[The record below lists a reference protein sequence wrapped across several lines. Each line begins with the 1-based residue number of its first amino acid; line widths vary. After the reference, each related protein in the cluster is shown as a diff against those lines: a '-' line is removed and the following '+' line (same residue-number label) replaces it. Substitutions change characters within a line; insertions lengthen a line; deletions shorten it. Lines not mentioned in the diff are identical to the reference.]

1 MATKPKYVSEWKSK
15 GLSDESII
23 PPTASDNS
31 LNPLIDYVGYEMSLK
46 FNGRCL
52 KQAKVTYTH
61 GKAVNIFIIYELA
74 GSSFH
79 TDAINTD
86 AFHALQNCLFG
97 AVTLTKKADID
108 D

>member
-1 MATKPKYVSEWKSK
+1 MR
-15 GLSDESII
+15 
-23 PPTASDNS
+23 
-31 LNPLIDYVGYEMSLK
+31 LK

-61 GKAVNIFIIYELA
+61 GKAVNVFIIYELA

-79 TDAINTD
+79 TDA
-86 AFHALQNCLFG
+86 FHVLQNCLFG